1 MNRDEV
7 ARQVHLRHLNYADA
21 MDALIDSEL
30 RIQGLREALGN
41 LCMEV
46 ESMESLDGRVSNE
59 AWKAKERAE
68 ALLSEE
74 KK

>member
-1 MNRDEV
+1 
-7 ARQVHLRHLNYADA
+7 
-21 MDALIDSEL
+21 
-30 RIQGLREALGN
+30 LREALGN

-74 KK
+74 KRNE